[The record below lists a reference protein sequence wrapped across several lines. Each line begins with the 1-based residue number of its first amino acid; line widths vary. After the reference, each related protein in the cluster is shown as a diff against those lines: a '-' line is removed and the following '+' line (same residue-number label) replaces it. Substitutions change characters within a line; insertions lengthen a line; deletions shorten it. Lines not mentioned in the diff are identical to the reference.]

1 MRISDWSSDVCSS
14 DLANGLSRHRTAACT
29 GMVTSV
35 RSRIAK
41 AIWDNGVRTAVDR
54 HQGCRSH
61 TTSGAYS
68 SLANRTGLPS
78 TSCAARR
85 SFPPT
90 SCHRKG
96 ATSRQRLGAPSAT
109 VRDEIT
115 SRSEEHTSE
124 LQSLMRI
131 SYAVFCLKNKYLKY
145 HL

>member
-1 MRISDWSSDVCSS
+1 
-14 DLANGLSRHRTAACT
+14 
-29 GMVTSV
+29 MVTSV

-96 ATSRQRLGAPSAT
+96 ATSRQRLGAPSAP
-109 VRDEIT
+109 VRDE
-115 SRSEEHTSE
+115 RSEERRVGKGCVRTCRSRWSSSHSKNNRTSYNSHE
-124 LQSLMRI
+124 SPNLDNTVS
-131 SYAVFCLKNKYLKY
+131 SHV
-145 HL
+145 